1 MRRKHVTGKAWR
13 RRVARGNP
21 WIEILDVTFEDD
33 PPDDTVLVA
42 PKAARKSK
50 RQAMIAGLANLREAG
65 IADPD

>member
-1 MRRKHVTGKAWR
+1 
-13 RRVARGNP
+13 VARGNP